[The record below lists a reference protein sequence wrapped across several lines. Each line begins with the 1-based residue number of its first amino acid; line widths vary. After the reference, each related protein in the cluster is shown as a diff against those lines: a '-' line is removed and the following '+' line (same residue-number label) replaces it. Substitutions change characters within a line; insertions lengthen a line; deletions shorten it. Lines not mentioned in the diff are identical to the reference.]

1 MNSKKGMFLKEYL
14 WRTIVT
20 ICGLFVIVLT
30 LVIGGFLVY
39 KGSGTFT
46 KFGHSIG
53 EFLFSADWAPVDN
66 ITNAFCN
73 RFSDIYDRDIT

>member
-20 ICGLFVIVLT
+20 VCGLFVIVLT

-46 KFGHSIG
+46 K
-53 EFLFSADWAPVDN
+53 
-66 ITNAFCN
+66 
-73 RFSDIYDRDIT
+73 